1 MQQIYV
7 LKFILILKFLW
18 HSTKTNSDP
27 GTSYFVNKKNS
38 FRSKMIYKRSKNVVL
53 FMSHLK
59 LELHILLYCK
69 INYTH
74 V

>member
-27 GTSYFVNKKNS
+27 GTSYFVNKKKQ
-38 FRSKMIYKRSKNVVL
+38 FSK
-53 FMSHLK
+53 
-59 LELHILLYCK
+59 
-69 INYTH
+69 
-74 V
+74 

>member
-27 GTSYFVNKKNS
+27 GTSYFVNKKKTVFEVKWFTS
-38 FRSKMIYKRSKNVVL
+38 EERT
-53 FMSHLK
+53 
-59 LELHILLYCK
+59 LYYLCH
-69 INYTH
+69 T
-74 V
+74 

>member
-27 GTSYFVNKKNS
+27 GTSCFVDKKKNN
-38 FRSKMIYKRSKNVVL
+38 FRSTCKMIYKRRKYVVL

-59 LELHILLYCK
+59 H
-69 INYTH
+69 
-74 V
+74 

>member
-27 GTSYFVNKKNS
+27 GTSYFVNKKKTV
-38 FRSKMIYKRSKNVVL
+38 FEVK
-53 FMSHLK
+53 
-59 LELHILLYCK
+59 
-69 INYTH
+69 
-74 V
+74 

>member
-27 GTSYFVNKKNS
+27 GTSYFVNKKTV
-38 FRSKMIYKRSKNVVL
+38 FEVK
-53 FMSHLK
+53 
-59 LELHILLYCK
+59 
-69 INYTH
+69 
-74 V
+74 